1 MPEMNSSAPAVGAQA
16 PARSLARAA
25 LAARR
30 PRAGRDRPRFVLDLD
45 RFLTFDA
52 LREHRETLTA
62 FVADHTALAALTF
75 VAVYAAA
82 IALSVPGGAVLTIA
96 GGFMFG
102 SLLGT
107 GLVVVAATLGAT
119 LVFLIAKTALGDPLR
134 AKAGP
139 FLKRME
145 AGFQEDALNYLLV
158 LRLIPL
164 FPFWI
169 VNLVPAFLGVPLR
182 TYVLGTFIGI
192 IPGSFV
198 FASVGAGLGSVLDSG
213 QEFSPASVLT
223 PQIVIALAPRLAGP
237 PEGARERGRHTPPPK
252 PAHAPPPP
260 RAPGVPVKIRSPGA
274 SSNRPER

>member
-1 MPEMNSSAPAVGAQA
+1 MPETNSSAHAVGGQDE
-16 PARSLARAA
+16 ARFSLARLWPLAVLA
-25 LAARR
+25 LAIGAV
-30 PRAGRDRPRFVLDLD
+30 FVLDLD

-62 FVADHTALAALTF
+62 FVADNTALAALCF

-145 AGFQEDALNYLLV
+145 AGFQDDALNYLLV

-223 PQIVIALAPRLAGP
+223 PQIVIALVGLAVLALLP
-237 PEGARERGRHTPPPK
+237 VAYRKLKERRT
-252 PAHAPPPP
+252 
-260 RAPGVPVKIRSPGA
+260 
-274 SSNRPER
+274 

>member
-1 MPEMNSSAPAVGAQA
+1 MMDSPSATEPRQSSLSLRRLWPLAV
-16 PARSLARAA
+16 LA
-25 LAARR
+25 LAIA
-30 PRAGRDRPRFVLDLD
+30 AVFALDLD
-45 RFLTFDA
+45 RLLTFEA
-52 LREHRETLTA
+52 LREHREALTA
-62 FVADHTALAALTF
+62 LVADHLLLAALSF
-75 VAVYAAA
+75 VLVYATV

-102 SLLGT
+102 SVFGT
-107 GLVVVAATLGAT
+107 LLVVVAATLGAT
-119 LVFLIAKTALGDPLR
+119 LVFLIARSALGDPLR
-134 AKAGP
+134 ARAGP

-145 AGFQEDALNYLLV
+145 AGFQQDALNYLLV

-182 TYVLGTFIGI
+182 TYVLGTFLGI

-223 PQIVIALAPRLAGP
+223 PQIVIALVGLAVLALLPVAYRKWRL
-237 PEGARERGRHTPPPK
+237 RRG
-252 PAHAPPPP
+252 
-260 RAPGVPVKIRSPGA
+260 
-274 SSNRPER
+274 

>member
-1 MPEMNSSAPAVGAQA
+1 MDSPSATE
-16 PARSLARAA
+16 ARQSSLALRRLWPLAILA
-25 LAARR
+25 LAIA
-30 PRAGRDRPRFVLDLD
+30 AVFALDLD
-45 RFLTFDA
+45 RLLTFEA
-52 LREHRETLTA
+52 LREHREALTA
-62 FVADHTALAALTF
+62 LVADHLLLAALSF
-75 VAVYAAA
+75 VLVYAAV

-102 SLLGT
+102 SVFGT
-107 GLVVVAATLGAT
+107 LLVVVAATLGAT
-119 LVFLIAKTALGDPLR
+119 LVFLIARSALGDPLR
-134 AKAGP
+134 ARAGP

-145 AGFQEDALNYLLV
+145 AGFQQDALNYLLV

-182 TYVLGTFIGI
+182 TYVLGTFLGI

-223 PQIVIALAPRLAGP
+223 PQIVIALVGLAVLALLP
-237 PEGARERGRHTPPPK
+237 VAYRKWRSRRG
-252 PAHAPPPP
+252 
-260 RAPGVPVKIRSPGA
+260 
-274 SSNRPER
+274 

>member
-1 MPEMNSSAPAVGAQA
+1 MPEMNSSAHAVGGQDE
-16 PARSLARAA
+16 ARFSLARLWPLAVLA
-25 LAARR
+25 LAIGAV
-30 PRAGRDRPRFVLDLD
+30 FVLDLD

-62 FVADHTALAALTF
+62 FVADNTALAALCF

-145 AGFQEDALNYLLV
+145 AGFQDDALNYLLV

-223 PQIVIALAPRLAGP
+223 PQIVIALVGLAVLALLP
-237 PEGARERGRHTPPPK
+237 VAYRKLKERRT
-252 PAHAPPPP
+252 
-260 RAPGVPVKIRSPGA
+260 
-274 SSNRPER
+274 

>member
-1 MPEMNSSAPAVGAQA
+1 MDEGMPEMDSTAQA
-16 PARSLARAA
+16 AGTQPQARFSLARLWPLGA
-25 LAARR
+25 LALAIV
-30 PRAGRDRPRFVLDLD
+30 AVIVLDLD

-75 VAVYAAA
+75 ALVYTAV

-107 GLVVVAATLGAT
+107 ALVVVAATLGAT
-119 LVFLIAKTALGDPLR
+119 IVFLIARTALGDPLR
-134 AKAGP
+134 ARAGP

-223 PQIVIALAPRLAGP
+223 PQIVIALIGLAALALLP
-237 PEGARERGRHTPPPK
+237 VAYRKVKARRT
-252 PAHAPPPP
+252 
-260 RAPGVPVKIRSPGA
+260 
-274 SSNRPER
+274 

>member
-1 MPEMNSSAPAVGAQA
+1 MDNRTPEMNRSATASGAARPQA
-16 PARSLARAA
+16 RFSLARLWPLAVLA
-25 LAARR
+25 LALGAVF
-30 PRAGRDRPRFVLDLD
+30 ALDLD
-45 RFLTFDA
+45 LYLTFDA
-52 LREHRETLTA
+52 LREHREALTA
-62 FVADHTALAALTF
+62 FVADNMVLAALTF
-75 VAVYAAA
+75 VVVYTIA

-102 SLLGT
+102 SIFGT
-107 GLVVVAATLGAT
+107 VLVVIAATLGAT

-182 TYVLGTFIGI
+182 TYVLATVVGI

-198 FASVGAGLGSVLDSG
+198 FASVGAGIGSVLDSG

-223 PQIVIALAPRLAGP
+223 PQIVIALVGLAVLALLP
-237 PEGARERGRHTPPPK
+237 VAYRKLKGR
-252 PAHAPPPP
+252 
-260 RAPGVPVKIRSPGA
+260 RS
-274 SSNRPER
+274 